1 MSTTGN
7 DDTIGSNHTAV
18 TATGLTKT
26 YGSGETAVHALQDVS
41 FEIPRGEFVVLRGA
55 SGSGKTTLLNQIGAL
70 EPPTAG
76 DVVANGFNLN
86 GLDDDGRTE
95 YRLRS
100 VGFVFQ
106 FYNLVPSLT
115 AYENVALIAELTGS
129 DVRERCERVLG
140 AVGLGDR
147 MHHFPGELSGGEQQ
161 RVSIARG
168 LVKDPPLMLCDEPT
182 GALDTETGTQVL
194 ELLREVT
201 DAGDRT
207 IIVVTHNSQIS
218 EIANRVIDLRD
229 GRVTDEHVVA
239 DPKRPVDV
247 SW

>member
-1 MSTTGN
+1 M
-7 DDTIGSNHTAV
+7 DDDIAV
-18 TATGLTKT
+18 RAAGLSKV
-26 YGSGETAVHALQDVS
+26 YGEGETAVHALRDIS
-41 FEIPRGEFVVLRGA
+41 FEVPKGEFVVLQGA

-76 DVVANGFNLN
+76 DVHANGYNLN

-95 YRLRS
+95 YRLNS

-115 AYENVALIAELTGS
+115 AYENVALIAELTGG
-129 DVRERCERVLG
+129 DVKERTESVLD

-147 MHHFPGELSGGEQQ
+147 MDHFPGQLSGGQQQ

-168 LVKDPPLMLCDEPT
+168 LVKNPPLMLCDEPT

-194 ELLREVT
+194 SLLRDVT

-207 IIVVTHNSQIS
+207 IVVVTHNTQIA

-229 GRVTDEHVVA
+229 GEIVSVDEVDDPRDPAEVA
-239 DPKRPVDV
+239 
-247 SW
+247 W

>member
-1 MSTTGN
+1 MN
-7 DDTIGSNHTAV
+7 ADAAV
-18 TATGLTKT
+18 RAHQLTKT
-26 YGSGETAVHALQDVS
+26 YGDGETLVHALSDVS
-41 FEIPRGEFVVLRGA
+41 FDIPRGEFVVLQGA

-70 EPPTAG
+70 EPPTSG
-76 DVVANGFNLN
+76 DVEANGFSLN

-95 YRLRS
+95 YRLKS

-115 AYENVALIAELTGS
+115 AYENVALVAELTGA
-129 DVRERCERVLG
+129 DVRERSEDVLVS
-140 AVGLGDR
+140 VGLGDR

-168 LVKDPPLMLCDEPT
+168 LVKNPPLMLCDEPT

-194 ELLREVT
+194 SLLRDVT

-207 IIVVTHNSQIS
+207 IIVVTHNSQIAQ
-218 EIANRVIDLRD
+218 IANRVIDLRD
-229 GRVTDEHVVA
+229 GKMVGQESGR
-239 DPKRPVDV
+239 
-247 SW
+247 